1 MPGPELKARSASLRA
16 VGAASAARYYASLLG
31 QPQRVLMETP
41 TTGHSEQFAPV
52 RLSGAEAAVGEILS
66 LLPVAV
72 EEGGLV
78 AERI

>member
-1 MPGPELKARSASLRA
+1 
-16 VGAASAARYYASLLG
+16 
-31 QPQRVLMETP
+31 METP

-52 RLSGAEAAVGEILS
+52 RLSGAEASVGDILS
-66 LLPVAV
+66 LLPIAV